1 MVIVLLSSVVKQET
15 SNLECIAKTK
25 SVKPQI
31 IKIGCV
37 PLLGETLIGI
47 PAGVDYI
54 YYAFNTIIIR
64 IDFCLQAS
72 SALAVITLQ
81 DGMEKW
87 KHYSTVIC
95 FEK

>member
-54 YYAFNTIIIR
+54 VLCIQYYNYT
-64 IDFCLQAS
+64 
-72 SALAVITLQ
+72 
-81 DGMEKW
+81 
-87 KHYSTVIC
+87 Y
-95 FEK
+95 

>member
-47 PAGVDYI
+47 SAGVDY
-54 YYAFNTIIIR
+54 
-64 IDFCLQAS
+64 
-72 SALAVITLQ
+72 
-81 DGMEKW
+81 
-87 KHYSTVIC
+87 
-95 FEK
+95 